1 MNYYKHIWNGSE
13 RSRRKSLTIHVRLFF
28 YMWKTFFSK
37 SIIFK
42 VERNVLITKKDGSE
56 AEVQVIRW
64 NNYMIE
70 KSRNIWCCW
79 EDHQLKT
86 TFPIP
91 DTVSWQ
97 TKDGRNCGE
106 IVAVLLCI
114 RTALLFGLSAYP
126 REWRPQS
133 CTEIGVARPCCF
145 HGSCRGSRGH
155 MFQNHNL
162 ARLKAGLRSTLWWN
176 MWLSCIAWCIAWW

>member
-13 RSRRKSLTIHVRLFF
+13 RSRRKSLTIHVRLIF

-42 VERNVLITKKDGSE
+42 VERNVLIVNERRIRGGSPSYPLK
-56 AEVQVIRW
+56 QLHDRKIQRSW
-64 NNYMIE
+64 Y
-70 KSRNIWCCW
+70 CW
-79 EDHQLKT
+79 EDHQLKI

-97 TKDGRNCGE
+97 AKDGRNCGE

-176 MWLSCIAWCIAWW
+176 MWLSCIAWW

>member
-1 MNYYKHIWNGSE
+1 
-13 RSRRKSLTIHVRLFF
+13 
-28 YMWKTFFSK
+28 MWKTFFFK

-79 EDHQLKT
+79 EDHQLKI

-176 MWLSCIAWCIAWW
+176 MWLPCIAWCIAWW

>member
-1 MNYYKHIWNGSE
+1 
-13 RSRRKSLTIHVRLFF
+13 
-28 YMWKTFFSK
+28 MWKTFFFK

-70 KSRNIWCCW
+70 KSRDPGTVERPISWK
-79 EDHQLKT
+79 QP
-86 TFPIP
+86 FPYR
-91 DTVSWQ
+91 TLCR
-97 TKDGRNCGE
+97 GRPRMGG
-106 IVAVLLCI
+106 IAV
-114 RTALLFGLSAYP
+114 RTWRSCSAFVPLYFFGLSAYP

-176 MWLSCIAWCIAWW
+176 MWLPCIAWCIAWW